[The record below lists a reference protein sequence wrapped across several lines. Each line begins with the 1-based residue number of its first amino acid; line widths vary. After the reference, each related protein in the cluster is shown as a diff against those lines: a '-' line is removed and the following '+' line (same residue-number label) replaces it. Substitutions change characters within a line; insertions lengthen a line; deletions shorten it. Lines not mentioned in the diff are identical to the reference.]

1 MIKAII
7 FDFGSVVYRTDWKKV
22 NEFFK
27 ERNGFGIL
35 IQDTKDEEIIR
46 IYKES
51 DVGKEDLKK
60 IFLRMGPK
68 DLDMNKILKDYKE
81 AFIKFKI
88 LNTEMVKIINE
99 LKDKYTLFGFTDVKK
114 EHFEANKDA
123 GIYDGFKKIFTSFSL
138 MMLKANKNAF
148 EFVVNDLKNYDI
160 KPSECIFIDDHLPN
174 IENARHFGFK
184 TIHYTDFP
192 NVSGFEKE
200 IHILLQNKN

>member
-46 IYKES
+46 
-51 DVGKEDLKK
+51 
-60 IFLRMGPK
+60 
-68 DLDMNKILKDYKE
+68 NYKE

-192 NVSGFEKE
+192 NVSGF
-200 IHILLQNKN
+200 